1 MNRELLIQVITQEQ
15 AIFERVDRL
24 MQELEYAVFQEYLE
38 TISVFADCGLY
49 AEECEEIADE
59 FGVTVGMLVTWY
71 DLA

>member
-59 FGVTVGMLVTWY
+59 FGVTVAMLVTWY

>member
-1 MNRELLIQVITQEQ
+1 MNSNTLIQIITQEQ
-15 AIFERVDRL
+15 AIYDQIDRL
-24 MQELEYAVFQEYLE
+24 MQELEYAVFQEYVE
-38 TISVFADCGLY
+38 IISIFADCGMY

>member
-1 MNRELLIQVITQEQ
+1 MNRELLIQAITQEQ

-71 DLA
+71 EQV

>member
-71 DLA
+71 EQA